1 MSRRT
6 GPALA
11 GALLCA
17 AAGCLF
23 TPPPAPTPGAA
34 AKPGTKVV
42 SGQVRVVA
50 AGLFEALADAGIVVV
65 EKRQDQQVRL
75 VGSTP
80 SGKMFALLL
89 RPARSDSDKTE
100 VAVLWGG
107 APDEKLTQVVRR
119 TLEAMRPEAEEHPE
133 ETPKEKEKT

>member
-1 MSRRT
+1 M

-11 GALLCA
+11 GALLYA

-23 TPPPAPTPGAA
+23 TPPPPPTSSPAK
-34 AKPGTKVV
+34 KPGPKVV
-42 SGQVRVVA
+42 TGQVRVVA

-65 EKRQDQQVRL
+65 EKQQDQQVRL
-75 VGSTP
+75 VGTTP

-89 RPARSDSDKTE
+89 RPARSGSDKTE

-107 APDEKLTQVVRR
+107 APDEKLARVVLR
-119 TLEAMRPEAEEHPE
+119 TLEAMRPETEEQPE